1 MLALAILHFKKWGK
15 VYLALA
21 LIALIA
27 LGCRFFYQAG
37 KVAATAEY
45 LNSQLDELTLKNAAL
60 VQAQKD
66 ILRLQSERDTAQ
78 LALAQKEKDITDKAQ
93 GEINEIQET
102 QEDVIAKLRTTIA
115 GMSDDMR
122 VREAES
128 ATSKL
133 AASVLAD
140 YARGQAKLS
149 ESAIRF
155 LVREA
160 DRGDQC
166 SVTLTACQDL
176 HRLRES
182 EVLKYN
188 QKYFGVDFKF

>member
-1 MLALAILHFKKWGK
+1 MIPLFILHMKKWGK
-15 VYLALA
+15 VYLALLLLLFIVA
-21 LIALIA
+21 S
-27 LGCRFFYQAG
+27 CRFFYQAG
-37 KVAATAEY
+37 KVSATTEY
-45 LNSQLDELTLKNAAL
+45 LNSQLEELTLKNAAL

-66 ILRLQSERDTAQ
+66 ILRLQDERDTAQ

-93 GEINEIQET
+93 GEINEIHDT

-122 VREAES
+122 MREAES

-133 AASVLAD
+133 AAGVLAD

-166 SVTLTACQDL
+166 AVTLNACQDL

-188 QKYFGVDFKF
+188 QKYFGTDFKF